1 MKVEEDV
8 QGSKEKEEQEERE
21 DQQERKQERKKA
33 TVEVPNHGAIWRK
46 CGIHFSVVAEG
57 APDKFEVGLH
67 KGFFREAVFEFAV
80 CLLIGSFGCIRGRQY
95 CPLD

>member
-1 MKVEEDV
+1 MKVKEDV

-46 CGIHFSVVAEG
+46 CGIDFSVVAEG
-57 APDKFEVGLH
+57 APDEFEMGLQ
-67 KGFFREAVFEFAV
+67 KGFFGEAVFKFAV
-80 CLLIGSFGCIRGRQY
+80 CLLVGSFGCIRGREY